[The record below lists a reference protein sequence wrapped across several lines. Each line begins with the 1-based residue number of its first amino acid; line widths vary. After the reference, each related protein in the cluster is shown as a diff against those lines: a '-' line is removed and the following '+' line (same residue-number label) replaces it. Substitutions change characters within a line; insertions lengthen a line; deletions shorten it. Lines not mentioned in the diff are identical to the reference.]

1 MSTAATT
8 SYNLSAQDMIDMA
21 LADIGVN
28 GPEGLPNAN
37 LRPLGLKHLNLVL
50 KRLAVEGAFTWRIQR
65 RTQALTSGT
74 SSYVL
79 SNDVDDIDQPARYTA
94 SGATYGSWVTPM
106 VRDEYM
112 TLPDRTIQGVPSRYY
127 VEKSLGT
134 DGIEFITLFLYPV
147 PPNTGDSLEYAA
159 VIRAKDV
166 TSLTQTLDIPQ
177 KWLQAVRF
185 GLAASLCFPFGVPVD
200 RSTQFGKMFDSEIE
214 KALNEDNEHGDINIV
229 PFGTTYAYGG
239 LSSNSRYR

>member
-1 MSTAATT
+1 MSTASTT
-8 SYNLSAQDMIDMA
+8 SYNLSAQDMIDLA

-28 GPEGLPNAN
+28 GPEGTPNPS

-65 RTQALTSGT
+65 RTQTLTSGT
-74 SSYVL
+74 SAYVL
-79 SNDVDDIDQPARYTA
+79 TNDVDDIDQPARYTA
-94 SGATYGSWVTPM
+94 VGATYGSWVTPM

-112 TLPDRTIQGVPSRYY
+112 TLPDRTIQGVPFRYY
-127 VEKSLGT
+127 VEKALDT
-134 DGIEFITLFLYPV
+134 NGIEFITLYLYPV
-147 PPNTGDSLEYAA
+147 PPNTGDTIEYAA

-166 TSLTQTLDIPQ
+166 TSVSQTLDIPQ
-177 KWLQAVRF
+177 KWLQALRF

-200 RSTQFGKMFDSEIE
+200 RSTQLGKLFEGEIE
-214 KALNEDNEHGDINIV
+214 MAVNEDNERGDVNVV